1 MRTFLWVVLLFDQ
14 LFMILIG
21 AVNLKYYEVTD
32 FQLKQLLEDLPEGSR
47 KVRRDLHKKLPQ
59 VKRLQHLELV
69 MAFAVSIGL
78 LTYLVLPSA
87 LGVLYGLLLALAV
100 CVVSRIGFIQDR
112 AHGLFESTLEVV
124 LATATKLA
132 PLWWL
137 IGTPVKSQIL
147 VPQSVSELSDAVSH
161 MNATALSTEQ
171 KERLQLVLEL
181 PDKKAKDIMTSARK
195 VTHVAPSSTLGPIV
209 LADLEKSGH
218 GYFPVVSKKDGVV
231 GMLSLKQVSD
241 ISSAKHH
248 AKVGD
253 IMSEE
258 VVWVPDDM
266 SILEV
271 AHMFLQAKQ
280 YMLLV
285 ENEDLEF
292 AGIITIADLLKNT
305 LTVT

>member
-1 MRTFLWVVLLFDQ
+1 MRTFLWIVLLFDQ
-14 LFMILIG
+14 LFMVLIG

-32 FQLKQLLEDLPEGSR
+32 FQLKQLLEDMPEGNR
-47 KVRRDLHKKLPQ
+47 KVRRELHKKLPQ
-59 VKRLQHLELV
+59 VKRLQQIEIV
-69 MAFAVSIGL
+69 IAFAVSIGIL
-78 LTYLVLPSA
+78 SYLITPSA
-87 LGVLYGLLLALAV
+87 LGVLYGLLLAILV
-100 CVVSRIGFIQDR
+100 CVVVRSEFVQER
-112 AHGLFESTLEVV
+112 AHRLFESTLEVV
-124 LATATKLA
+124 LTTATKLT

-137 IGTPVKSQIL
+137 VGTPVKSQIL
-147 VPQSVSELSDAVSH
+147 VPQSTSELSDAIGR
-161 MNATALSTEQ
+161 MNAASLSTEQ
-171 KERLQLVLEL
+171 KERLQLILEL
-181 PDKKAKDIMTSARK
+181 PDKKAKDIMTPARK
-195 VTHVAPSSTLGPIV
+195 VTHVAPSSTLGPVV

-218 GYFPVVSKKDGVV
+218 GYFPVIGKKDGVV
-231 GMLSLKQVSD
+231 GMLSLKQVAD

-266 SILEV
+266 LLLEV

-285 ENEDLEF
+285 ENDDLEF
-292 AGIITIADLLKNT
+292 AGIVTIADLLKHT

>member
-1 MRTFLWVVLLFDQ
+1 MLLLDQ
-14 LFMILIG
+14 LFMLLIS
-21 AVNLKYYEVTD
+21 AVNLKHYEVTD
-32 FQLKQLLEDLPEGSR
+32 FQLKQLLDDLPEGNR
-47 KVRRDLHKKLPQ
+47 KVRRELHKKLAQ
-59 VKRLQHLELV
+59 VKRLQHVELLI
-69 MAFAVSIGL
+69 AFAVSIGL
-78 LTYLVLPSA
+78 LTYLVAPPA
-87 LGVLYGLLLALAV
+87 FGVLYGLLLALAV
-100 CVVSRIGFIQDR
+100 CVVSRIGLIQDR
-112 AHGLFESTLEVV
+112 AHRLFESTLELV
-124 LATATKLA
+124 LVTATKLA

-137 IGTPVKSQIL
+137 IGTSAKSQTL
-147 VPQSVSELSDAVSH
+147 VPQSTSELSDAVSR
-161 MNATALSTEQ
+161 MNSSALSTEQ
-171 KERLQLVLEL
+171 KERLQLILEL
-181 PDKKAKDIMTSARK
+181 PDKKAKDIMTHAKK

-218 GYFPVVSKKDGVV
+218 GYFPVISKKDGVV

-266 SILEV
+266 PLLEV

-292 AGIITIADLLKNT
+292 AGIVTIADLLKHT

>member
-21 AVNLKYYEVTD
+21 AVNLKQYEVTD
-32 FQLKQLLEDLPEGSR
+32 FQLKRLLEDLPEGNR
-47 KVRRDLHKKLPQ
+47 KVRRDLHKKLPE
-59 VKRLQHLELV
+59 VKRLQHVELV
-69 MAFAVSIGL
+69 IAFAISIGL
-78 LTYLVLPSA
+78 LTYLVIPPA
-87 LGVLYGLLLALAV
+87 LGVLHGLLLALAV
-100 CVVSRIGFIQDR
+100 CVASRVGFIQNR
-112 AHGLFESTLEVV
+112 AHTLFESTLEVV
-124 LATATKLA
+124 IVTTTKLA

-137 IGTPVKSQIL
+137 IGIPVKSQTL
-147 VPQSVSELSDAVSH
+147 VPQSVSELSDAMSH

-181 PDKKAKDIMTSARK
+181 PEKRAKDIMTPSRK

-218 GYFPVVSKKDGVV
+218 GYFPVISKKDGVV
-231 GMLSLKQVSD
+231 GMLSLKQVAD

-266 SILEV
+266 PILEV
-271 AHMFLQAKQ
+271 AHMFLQARQ

-292 AGIITIADLLKNT
+292 AGIITIADLLKCT
-305 LTVT
+305 ISIK